1 MLAVTAM
8 TGMIADMTAKPQA
21 MAAALTAGHPTATD
35 LADFMV
41 RELAMPFRDA
51 HHASGSIVAL
61 ADEKGCT
68 LEELS
73 FAEMAAVEPRLTPD
87 VMSYLSVAGAA
98 AARTSFGGTAPDEV
112 LRQIATARKNY
123 NL

>member
-1 MLAVTAM
+1 
-8 TGMIADMTAKPQA
+8 
-21 MAAALTAGHPTATD
+21 
-35 LADFMV
+35 MV

-73 FAEMAAVEPRLTPD
+73 FAEMAEVEPRLTKD
-87 VMSYLSVAGAA
+87 VMGFLSVAGAA

-112 LRQIATARKNY
+112 RRQIATARQNY